1 MFPTGRSKAR
11 SSKKVVSFKSMAR
24 KPGSSPSAMKNR
36 AAKTAAAMSPAG
48 AATAAAAPAAP
59 KKRTSPVQFFREV
72 RAEARKITWTTR
84 KETWITSVMV
94 FIMVVLVS
102 LFFLAVDGGLGF
114 AVNQLLKLAT
124 AR

>member
-1 MFPTGRSKAR
+1 
-11 SSKKVVSFKSMAR
+11 MAR
-24 KPGSSPSAMKNR
+24 KPGSSPSAIKNR
-36 AAKTAAAMSPAG
+36 AAKTAAALSPSAQGG
-48 AATAAAAPAAP
+48 AATAAAKAPAAP
-59 KKRTSPVQFFREV
+59 KKPINPVRFAQEV

-94 FIMVVLVS
+94 FIMVVMAS

-124 AR
+124 SG